1 MEKPYRQ
8 NAAVIIT
15 DGQGRVLLCRRAT
28 AALPF
33 VQTVQGGIDP
43 GESPREAAIRELFEE
58 IGLRAEQLE
67 IIAEAPEKY
76 RYDFLPDFSGSVYE
90 RYRGQEQTFFLAQT
104 DPSVEFDLAA
114 HGEQEFQEVWWGTP
128 EEFVREA
135 WDLKRPGIAMA
146 LRAFGLLRDN
156 T

>member
-15 DGQGRVLLCRRAT
+15 DGQGRVLLCRRVAG
-28 AALPF
+28 ALPF
-33 VQTVQGGIDP
+33 VQTVQGGIDY
-43 GESPREAAIRELFEE
+43 GETARAAAIRELGEE
-58 IGLRAEQLE
+58 LGLQLDQFA

-76 RYDFLPDFSGSVYE
+76 RYDFLPTIMVNTRME
-90 RYRGQEQTFFLAQT
+90 EYRGQEQTFFLALV
-104 DPSVEFDLAA
+104 DPNIEFILDA
-114 HGEQEFQEVWWGTP
+114 HHEQEFQSVWWDTP

-146 LRAFGLLRDN
+146 LKTFGLLS
-156 T
+156 